1 MIVGNMDELRK
12 QIEQATGKIR
22 NRWNNQARIGLILG
36 TGLGRIV
43 EQIEQATEFPFESL
57 PHFCKSTAT
66 GHVGKLV
73 CGQMK
78 KVNLITMQG
87 RFHFYEGY
95 TLQQITFPIRVM
107 KAMGI
112 DLLIVTSASGG
123 MGPGHRP
130 GQLIVIDDHINLMG
144 DNPLTGVND
153 EQLGPRFPDMSQP
166 YDADL
171 IETALR
177 LARERNIPARRGV
190 YVGVKG
196 PNYETRAEYRFFRR
210 IGGDVV
216 GMSTVP
222 ETLVAV
228 HAGLRVLGLSTVTNV
243 CLPDRLE
250 PTTGEDVIEVA
261 SRAADNMAAVIEGII
276 EEEARRLQSDPF
288 P

>member
-1 MIVGNMDELRK
+1 MIIENMDELRK
-12 QIEQATGKIR
+12 QIEQATGTIR
-22 NRWNNQARIGLILG
+22 RKWNHQARIGLILG

-43 EQIEQATEFPFESL
+43 EQIEQAAEFPFESL
-57 PHFCKSTAT
+57 PHFCQSTAT
-66 GHVGKLV
+66 GHIGKLV
-73 CGQMK
+73 CGQVK
-78 KVNLITMQG
+78 NVNLIAMQG

-95 TLQQITFPIRVM
+95 TLQQITFPVRVM

-123 MGPGHRP
+123 MDPAHRP

-144 DNPLTGVND
+144 DNPLAGFND

-177 LARERNIPARRGV
+177 LARERNIPAQRGV

-196 PNYETRAEYRFFRR
+196 PNYETRAEYRFFRT

-243 CLPDRLE
+243 CLPDALE

-261 SRAADNMAAVIEGII
+261 SRAADNMAVVIEGII
-276 EEEARRLQSDPF
+276 EEEARRLQANPL